1 MAEERRT
8 ASDEGLA
15 DEVAMKAT
23 GALLRTKVLCL
34 GMLQSEEGLDKLYSA
49 YEENS
54 AEVETTGFRGAGPKD
69 LSRGAR
75 LMRSR
80 RGHEASSSKTR
91 LGKLLG
97 KPIGERRSSSLRHRA
112 GAQGDHASDE
122 GGH

>member
-34 GMLQSEEGLDKLYSA
+34 GMLLSEEGLDKLYSA

-54 AEVETTGFRGAGPKD
+54 AEVETTGFGEQIQKTFQGERGRRGAGAAMERALP
-69 LSRGAR
+69 
-75 LMRSR
+75 R
-80 RGHEASSSKTR
+80 RGSGSCSGSR
-91 LGKLLG
+91 
-97 KPIGERRSSSLRHRA
+97 
-112 GAQGDHASDE
+112 
-122 GGH
+122 